1 MPKVKSEQDGD
12 SSRSPDKKCASEL
25 LCVKESEKIKINH
38 RSTKSQMSSSLV
50 DEKNEKIIVNNHSYH
65 QKENASNNV
74 IMNTPRRKRKNNLNI
89 SSIKKKG
96 GKLLRK
102 NLTPP
107 RSLCI
112 GCGKTPK
119 RDVGSNK
126 KEPLSL
132 SSTFV
137 NANNFVV
144 RTCELDP
151 SNFQVEIPPYLSVL
165 ASCKICSI
173 MDDYVEKEGIDFDLS
188 TLIPWINKK
197 KQTSSQ
203 LSEEDKRNGEKSSVL
218 ASLRSISDDIVIEGF
233 FREFYTHENSKSGLQ
248 RVEAC
253 IFSSDKLRSFF
264 VCYRGSSDL
273 HDKPLQGTIQS
284 QSKHVSKSYQPPRTD
299 VNEDVFNAYNSS
311 LENSVFTVL
320 DRLTVLKPFSDVV
333 VTGHSF
339 GGAIATCAAMSY
351 ASHRSSVRVFCQ
363 VFGSPLIGGLQFKS
377 EAHALPNLN
386 ILRVERKSDP
396 YVSLP
401 DDNGQWS
408 HVGHTLRISP
418 LTTNSFP
425 MTKVTDDLKMVE
437 LKCYRFDKNR
447 PSTNFVK
454 STVKSFSNFA
464 KLKIGNEVKSYLKD
478 LEKVASLNLK
488 WVEGFV
494 GIKGTG
500 DSSDDTEIRLVV

>member
-1 MPKVKSEQDGD
+1 MLKAKTEHDGD
-12 SSRSPDKKCASEL
+12 ASDL
-25 LCVKESEKIKINH
+25 SCVKESEKFKIN
-38 RSTKSQMSSSLV
+38 RNATKSQVSSSLM
-50 DEKNEKIIVNNHSYH
+50 DEKNEKNIMNNHSYYH
-65 QKENASNNV
+65 QKENKSNNV

-89 SSIKKKG
+89 SSMKKKG

-119 RDVGSNK
+119 RRVGSNK

-132 SSTFV
+132 SSTFA

-144 RTCELDP
+144 RTCEVDP
-151 SNFQVEIPPYLSVL
+151 SNFQVEIPSYSSVL
-165 ASCKICSI
+165 ASCKMCSI

-197 KQTSSQ
+197 KQTRSQ
-203 LSEEDKRNGEKSSVL
+203 LSEEDKRIGEKSSVL
-218 ASLRSISDDIVIEGF
+218 TSLQSIVDDIVVEGF
-233 FREFYTHENSKSGLQ
+233 FREFYTHESSKSGLQ

-253 IFSSDKLRSFF
+253 IFSSDQLRSFV
-264 VCYRGSSDL
+264 VCYRGSTDL
-273 HDKPLQGTIQS
+273 HDRPLQGTIQS
-284 QSKHVSKSYQPPRTD
+284 QRKHVSKSNQPPTTD
-299 VNEDVFNAYNSS
+299 VNVDVFNAYNSS
-311 LENSVFTVL
+311 LENSVFTLL
-320 DRLTVLKPFSDVV
+320 DRLTVLKPFCDVV
-333 VTGHSF
+333 ITGHSF
-339 GGAIATCAAMSY
+339 GAAVATCAAMNY

-363 VFGSPLIGGLQFKS
+363 VFGSPLIGGSEFKS

-418 LTTNSFP
+418 MATNSFP
-425 MTKVTDDLKMVE
+425 LTKVTDDLKMVE

-447 PSTNFVK
+447 PTTNFVK
-454 STVKSFSNFA
+454 STVKSFSNFT
-464 KLKIGNEVKSYLKD
+464 KLKIGNEMKSYLKD
-478 LEKVASLNLK
+478 LEKVTSLNLK

-494 GIKGTG
+494 GERGTG
-500 DSSDDTEIRLVV
+500 DSSNETEMKLVV